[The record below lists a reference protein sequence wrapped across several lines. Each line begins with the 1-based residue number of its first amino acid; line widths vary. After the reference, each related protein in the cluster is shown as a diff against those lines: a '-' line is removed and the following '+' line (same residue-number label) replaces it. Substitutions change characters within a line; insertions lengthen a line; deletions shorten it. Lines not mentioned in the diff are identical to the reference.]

1 MSKSQH
7 RIGLFVETSDYV
19 DKQSAIEAALSKMAD
34 AIPMQQIKLDT
45 DRTQSNFAID
55 LVVGGDFISVKTLL
69 DKKPV
74 EVG

>member
-34 AIPMQQIKLDT
+34 TIPMQQIKLDT
-45 DRTQSNFAID
+45 DRSQSNFAID
-55 LVVGGDFISVKTLL
+55 LVVGVDFISVKTLL

-74 EVG
+74 EAG